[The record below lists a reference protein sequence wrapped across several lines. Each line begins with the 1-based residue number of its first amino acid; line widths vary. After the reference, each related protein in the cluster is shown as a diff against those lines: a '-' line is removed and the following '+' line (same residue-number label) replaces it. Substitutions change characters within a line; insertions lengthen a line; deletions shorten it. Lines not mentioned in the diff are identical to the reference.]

1 MEVFTGTNRKNNF
14 WNTCGT
20 FLYIIPQ

>member
-14 WNTCGT
+14 WTTCGT